1 MRWGRTISLATSL
14 SILALSAA
22 NAAEARDPAGEAPDQ
37 SLGGNAIYGLG
48 ALVGSLVY
56 APIKL
61 VVALGGTLGGGLAWA
76 FSGGNDELAGS
87 IIRPSLTGDSVLT
100 PDHLRGFAAVELL
113 SGTREDPHTHYYAF
127 DDRLPPL
134 RFAVGDAKLG
144 GNQERVLGE
153 VATTLSTC
161 PKKRF
166 RLEGHA
172 DAQGEGPYNFTLSLE
187 RAKTVKDYRVDSGVP
202 PGRLEAA
209 GLGETE
215 PASLNDT
222 DSGWVDNRQFEEW
235 EFIHPRSEK
244 LRVVDIEENVLV
256 K

>member
-1 MRWGRTISLATSL
+1 MTHMGCMGWGRTISLATSL
-14 SILALSAA
+14 SIWALSAA
-22 NAAEARDPAGEAPDQ
+22 NTAEARDPAGEAPDQ

-48 ALVGSLVY
+48 AFVGSLVY

-87 IIRPSLTGDSVLT
+87 IIRPSLTRNSVLT

-113 SGTREDPHTHYYAF
+113 GGTREDPRTHDYAF
-127 DDRLPPL
+127 DDPLPPVGAGLPVPPTYDALHRLPPL

-161 PKKRF
+161 PKKHF

-172 DAQGEGPYNFTLSLE
+172 DAQGEDPTTSRYLSS
-187 RAKTVKDYRVDSGVP
+187 A
-202 PGRLEAA
+202 
-209 GLGETE
+209 
-215 PASLNDT
+215 
-222 DSGWVDNRQFEEW
+222 
-235 EFIHPRSEK
+235 PR
-244 LRVVDIEENVLV
+244 R
-256 K
+256 